1 MSTLSLPAQAYLLA
15 CDTGRDRLPDRQRVA
30 LLVRAA
36 ALTDLVLRGLVVDGD
51 GRPVVTGAGGT
62 GHLVLDDLLGD
73 LAADPHRKWR
83 AWVRRDARAT
93 LQSLETQL
101 DAAGTITLKTSH
113 VLGLFPRR
121 RPVVRDRAEAARLHE
136 VVAAALRGDEP
147 VSRVDPGAA
156 ALTSLAAAV
165 ELGAVLPRRE
175 RRAHKARLAELEDRA
190 GAAVPA
196 LRKVVRELKAARAA
210 AISAANSA
218 NASGG

>member
-1 MSTLSLPAQAYLLA
+1 MSALSLPAQAYLLA

-36 ALTDLVLRGLVVDGD
+36 ALTDLVQRGLVVDGD
-51 GRPVVTGAGGT
+51 GRPVVTGAAGT

-121 RPVVRDRAEAARLHE
+121 RPVVRDHAEAARLHE
-136 VVAAALRGDEP
+136 VVADALRSVEP
-147 VSRVDPGAA
+147 ASRVDPGAA

-165 ELGAVLPRRE
+165 ELGTVLSRRD
-175 RRAHKARLAELEDRA
+175 RRHHKARLAELEDVA

-196 LRKVVRELKAARAA
+196 LRKVIRELKAARAA
-210 AISAANSA
+210 AISAANSGG
-218 NASGG
+218 SGG

>member
-1 MSTLSLPAQAYLLA
+1 MSTFSLPAQVYLLA

-30 LLVRAA
+30 PLVRAA
-36 ALTDLVLRGLVVDGD
+36 ALTDLVLRGLVADDD

-83 AWVRRDARAT
+83 GWVRRDARAT
-93 LQSLETQL
+93 LHSLEAQL
-101 DAAGTITLKTSH
+101 DAAGTITLRTSS

-136 VVAAALRGDEP
+136 VVTAALLGAEP
-147 VSRVDPGAA
+147 VSRVDPGVA
-156 ALTSLAAAV
+156 ALTSLAAAA
-165 ELGAVLPRRE
+165 ELTTVLPRRE
-175 RRAHKARLAELEDRA
+175 RRQHKARLAELEDRA

-196 LRKVVRELKAARAA
+196 LRKVVRQLKAARTA
-210 AISAANSA
+210 AISAGG
-218 NASGG
+218 ASGG